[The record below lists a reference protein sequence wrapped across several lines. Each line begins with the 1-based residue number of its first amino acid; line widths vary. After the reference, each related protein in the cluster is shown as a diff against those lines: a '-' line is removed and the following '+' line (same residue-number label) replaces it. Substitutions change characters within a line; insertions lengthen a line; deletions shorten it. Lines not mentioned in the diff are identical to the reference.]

1 MLTLRTPSPFDLFE
15 RLEQQM
21 HSAER
26 VPAAEVHETDNAYE
40 VVLELPGVDKD
51 AIDVKATDRTLLISA
66 ERRNPQQSPSPQASG
81 PHASEAAPSPEAP
94 AKVGRGPLLSEFRY
108 GTWSRSFRFPSG
120 IDRENLSAHY
130 QSGLL
135 SVRVPKAQTM
145 TTVSVKVEG

>member
-15 RLEQQM
+15 RLEQQL
-21 HSAER
+21 HNAER

-66 ERRNPQQSPSPQASG
+66 ERRNPQQSQSPLAG
-81 PHASEAAPSPEAP
+81 EHNASEAAPSPEAP